1 VSNARESVLDDK
13 SFLVQ
18 QFLENAAEVK
28 GEQPLS
34 PSADGETL
42 LAQCYLRAEIGVRKA
57 TAFRGGTNKTVPPFF
72 GL

>member
-1 VSNARESVLDDK
+1 VGNVRGNVLEKK

-34 PSADGETL
+34 PSADGETP
-42 LAQCYLRAEIGVRKA
+42 Q
-57 TAFRGGTNKTVPPFF
+57 
-72 GL
+72 

>member
-1 VSNARESVLDDK
+1 MVSNRKIKSPRHR

-34 PSADGETL
+34 PSADGETP
-42 LAQCYLRAEIGVRKA
+42 Q
-57 TAFRGGTNKTVPPFF
+57 
-72 GL
+72 